1 MKKELINIIKNQFVN
16 TFHKEPILI
25 FSPGRINII
34 GEHTDYNEGF
44 VFPAAIDLGVA
55 VAIQKSNNKQSR
67 VFAYDK
73 DEHLTYDSQKPIKP
87 IENGGWKNYVLGVFI
102 ELQDKNI
109 NISSFD
115 LIFGGNIPGGAGLSS
130 SAAIENGIIYAVNH
144 LYNLH
149 LSKKEMILISQKAEQ
164 NSVGV
169 NCGIM
174 DQYASM
180 FGEEQCALLLDCST
194 VVSKKIHISLSG
206 YELLLINS
214 NVKHNL
220 AEDSYNDR
228 RRSCEKIASA
238 LNVKSLRYATKK
250 SLQEIES
257 IVSPENYEKAIYVIE
272 ENERVLN
279 AEKAIENNDFY
290 ALGML
295 LYESHEGLK
304 NLYKVSCDELDFL
317 VDATKN
323 NPDVLGAR
331 MIGGGFGGCTLNLIK
346 TGKVEEFLVEVS
358 EKFKNKF
365 GKPCTPISVKISQGT
380 SVVN

>member
-55 VAIQKSNNKQSR
+55 IAIQKSNNKQSR

-304 NLYKVSCDELDFL
+304 NLYKVSCDEIDFL

-323 NPDVLGAR
+323 NPNVLGAR

-346 TGKVEEFLVEVS
+346 TGKVEEFLVEVL

>member
-55 VAIQKSNNKQSR
+55 IAIQKSNNKQSR

-228 RRSCEKIASA
+228 RRSCEKIARA
-238 LNVKSLRYATKK
+238 LNVKSLRYATKQ

-323 NPDVLGAR
+323 NPNVLGAR

-346 TGKVEEFLVEVS
+346 TGKVEEFLVEVL

>member
-272 ENERVLN
+272 ENERVIN

>member
-228 RRSCEKIASA
+228 RRSCEKIARA
-238 LNVKSLRYATKK
+238 LNVKSLRYATKQ

-304 NLYKVSCDELDFL
+304 NLYKVSCDEIDFL

-323 NPDVLGAR
+323 NPNVLGAR

-346 TGKVEEFLVEVS
+346 TGKVEEFLVEVL

>member
-1 MKKELINIIKNQFVN
+1 MKKKLVNNIKSHFLETYQN
-16 TFHKEPILI
+16 EPIVV

-67 VFAYDK
+67 VYAYDK
-73 DEHLTYDSQKPIKP
+73 NEYLTFDSQKPIKP
-87 IENGGWKNYVLGVFI
+87 IKNGGWKNYILGVFI
-102 ELQDKNI
+102 ELQNKNI

-115 LIFGGNIPGGAGLSS
+115 LVFGGNIPGGAGLSS

-144 LYNLH
+144 LYNLS

-180 FGEEQCALLLDCST
+180 FGEEQCALLLDCRT
-194 VVSKKIHISLSG
+194 LTSKKIHINLAG
-206 YELLLINS
+206 YELLLINT

-220 AEDSYNDR
+220 AENSYNNR
-228 RRSCEKIASA
+228 RKSCEKIASV
-238 LNVKSLRYATKK
+238 LHVKSLRYATIQSLK
-250 SLQEIES
+250 SIES
-257 IVSPENYEKAIYVIE
+257 IVSPEDYEKAFYVIE

-279 AEKAIENNDFY
+279 AEKAIENNDFHS
-290 ALGML
+290 LGRL

-317 VDATKN
+317 VDITKD
-323 NPDVLGAR
+323 NPNILGSR
-331 MIGGGFGGCTLNLIK
+331 MIGGGFGGCTLNLVK
-346 TGKVEEFLVEVS
+346 TGKVKEFLEEVF
-358 EKFKNKF
+358 EKFEEKF
-365 GKPCTPISVKISQGT
+365 GKSCTSIGVKISQGT
-380 SVVN
+380 SIVN

>member
-55 VAIQKSNNKQSR
+55 IAIQKSNNKQSR

-228 RRSCEKIASA
+228 RRSCEKIARA
-238 LNVKSLRYATKK
+238 LNVKSLRYATKQ